1 MMVLMANVEEEVVTI
16 PRGDMIAV
24 SRLLW
29 DIGGQETTSHQHKVD
44 CFHWAARLDHLAGL
58 PPHPTPGPPT
68 EEVIAFYERIRNH
81 VDDVLRGLQNWDQ
94 P

>member
-1 MMVLMANVEEEVVTI
+1 MMVLMANVEQEVVTV
-16 PRGDMIAV
+16 PRGDLIAV

-29 DIGGQETTSHQHKVD
+29 DMGGQDTTGHQHKVD
-44 CFHWAARLDHLAGL
+44 CFHWAARLDHLVGL
-58 PPHPTPGPPT
+58 PPHSTQGQPT

-81 VDDVLRGLQNWDQ
+81 VDDVLTGLQNWDQ